1 MRDKAMFALV
11 ATCWAVGLLVG
22 AWFLV
27 RSVDPSLLTRFA
39 TALIAAAVMLAA
51 RGVVWPRR
59 IGYALSTVGLAWLLV
74 LIGRSAVLSQF
85 VGGGAGLSTTDI
97 RAIPVA
103 LYVSFSLA
111 MPVLMLILF
120 IGRRS
125 PSVLWVA
132 RKKR

>member
-1 MRDKAMFALV
+1 M
-11 ATCWAVGLLVG
+11 
-22 AWFLV
+22 

-51 RGVVWPRR
+51 RGVAWPRR
-59 IGYALSTVGLAWLLV
+59 VGYALATVGLAGLLV
-74 LIGRSAVLSQF
+74 LIGRSSVLSA
-85 VGGGAGLSTTDI
+85 VRRGGAGLSTTDV

-120 IGRRS
+120 IGRRP
-125 PSVLWVA
+125 PSVLWGHASGAENHEYRRV
-132 RKKR
+132 R

>member
-1 MRDKAMFALV
+1 MARRVGYAV
-11 ATCWAVGLLVG
+11 AT
-22 AWFLV
+22 
-27 RSVDPSLLTRFA
+27 
-39 TALIAAAVMLAA
+39 I
-51 RGVVWPRR
+51 
-59 IGYALSTVGLAWLLV
+59 GLAWLLV

-120 IGRRS
+120 VGRRP

-132 RKKR
+132 RKRR

>member
-11 ATCWAVGLLVG
+11 ATCWALGLLVG

-27 RSVDPSLLTRFA
+27 RSSDPSLLTRFA

-51 RGVVWPRR
+51 RGVAASRR
-59 IGYALSTVGLAWLLV
+59 IGYALATVGLAGLLV
-74 LIGRSAVLSQF
+74 LIGRSSLLTQF

-120 IGRRS
+120 IGRRP
-125 PSVLWVA
+125 PSVFWVP